1 MSTHRNILI
10 ALLYPLRLEF
20 SLNIIFLMA
29 NTYLLHLINEASN
42 ETEPHGTCCQFHVVV
57 KGSGKKLDQ

>member
-1 MSTHRNILI
+1 MSTHRNILM
-10 ALLYPLRLEF
+10 ALLYPLRLEL

-29 NTYLLHLINEASN
+29 NTYLHLIIEASN

-57 KGSGKKLDQ
+57 KDYGKKLYQ